1 MNRVKVPDGSL
12 NSLFAPKE
20 SCFQSWKL
28 LERRIEFVSDG
39 ICVFFSQQRLALGS
53 SAIKV
58 LGQND
63 TFVFWGSLQQL
74 TFASQKVLWSVP
86 QTVLYIGLT
95 VSCGFLGNGCCFRK
109 GSVEGSANFSLYLSP
124 KWLLLHKSSLEG
136 SASCALDLSPSLLLR

>member
-1 MNRVKVPDGSL
+1 MAASIHYLHQRRAAFRVGSCWRDES
-12 NSLFAPKE
+12 NLFQMAYV
-20 SCFQSWKL
+20 F
-28 LERRIEFVSDG
+28 
-39 ICVFFSQQRLALGS
+39 FFSQQRLALGS

-74 TFASQKVLWSVP
+74 AFASQKVLWSVP

-124 KWLLLHKSSLEG
+124 KWLLLHKSYLEG
-136 SASCALDLSPSLLLR
+136 SASCALHLSPSLLLR